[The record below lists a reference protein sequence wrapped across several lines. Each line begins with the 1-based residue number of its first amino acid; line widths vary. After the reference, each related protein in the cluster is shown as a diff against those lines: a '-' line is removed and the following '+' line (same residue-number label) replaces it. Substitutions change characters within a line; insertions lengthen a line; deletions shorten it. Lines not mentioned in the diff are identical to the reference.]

1 MTTAETMFAQP
12 GDGMMD
18 RKQEARKVLWA
29 FLAALFLHL
38 VVAYSLATWGGIF
51 SPALPV
57 SEKPVELTIVDLS
70 TPPPIAP
77 KNSVFMETDESKQSA
92 EQPKEKTFESS
103 ANSIG
108 ASFDV
113 SLSTSSVGRPVRSAS
128 ARARA
133 SCASSSVA
141 LGRRTTV
148 DAGGWAPGAAGC
160 ASNGKAALIARSRPI
175 ERWENT

>member
-12 GDGMMD
+12 GDGIMD

-29 FLAALFLHL
+29 FLAALFIHL

-92 EQPKEKTFESS
+92 EQPKEKK
-103 ANSIG
+103 IG
-108 ASFDV
+108 
-113 SLSTSSVGRPVRSAS
+113 
-128 ARARA
+128 RA
-133 SCASSSVA
+133 SC
-141 LGRRTTV
+141 R
-148 DAGGWAPGAAGC
+148 
-160 ASNGKAALIARSRPI
+160 
-175 ERWENT
+175 ER